1 MKELRSDRKANT
13 ALGIGR
19 HLELFE
25 PLQGLVRSQESQ
37 SQVSFMYEIDNV
49 TKVKMANS
57 S

>member
-49 TKVKMANS
+49 TKIKMANS